1 MKKSSK
7 PKIFF
12 VLILLAAYTSLIL
25 GYVGTKLE
33 CELLVKEKFDSQK
46 ILDAK
51 KNRHINLL
59 AELQFLS
66 SEEKIVKIA
75 REELGMVRRT
85 EPEIILNLSKDKIDK
100 ITKELSRKYEQ

>member
-7 PKIFF
+7 PILFF
-12 VLILLAAYTSLIL
+12 VLVLLAAYTSLIL

-46 ILDAK
+46 IFNAK
-51 KNRHINLL
+51 KNRRVNLL

-66 SEEKIVKIA
+66 AEERIVKIA
-75 REELGMVRRT
+75 REDLGMIRRT
-85 EPEIILNLSKDKIDK
+85 EPEMILTLNKGKVDRISN
-100 ITKELSRKYEQ
+100 ELIEKYE